1 MLRHKFLA
9 SAALA
14 LAVSFSAPAFAQEDA
29 IVAKV
34 GEMEIRQ
41 SELDLAI
48 ANLDPQLQQLPD
60 EQKRVAA
67 LSGAID
73 VKLLAQGAVN
83 EGIRDT
89 EDFKKRMSYI
99 TDRELHNS
107 YFRTHVVDAVTEDE
121 VKARYEKE
129 IAALPKQ
136 EEVNARHILVKTEEE
151 AKAVI
156 AELDA
161 GKDFA
166 ELAKTT
172 SEDSNKSDGGDLG
185 WFAKGR
191 MVPEFEEA
199 AFALEKG
206 AYTKTPVQS
215 QFGFHVIKLEDRRD
229 VQPVGHLAGKVD
241 VRLADDGA
249 RTNAPGAVLD
259 HPWKSD
265 ANRGNLLQAKP
276 GIDDAAADA
285 VLHQVGDDADRLAV
299 DPDRQRQ
306 RRDHLAA
313 EVADHEDHVV
323 GGDLGADD
331 AGRVRGQLQ
340 HHARP
345 AAGRGIA
352 DVTLVP
358 GRNKSVIQQ
367 RTGDGRDCRR

>member
-14 LAVSFSAPAFAQEDA
+14 VVVSFSAPAFAQEDA

-73 VKLLAQGAVN
+73 VKLLAQGAVD
-83 EGIRDT
+83 EGIQET

-107 YFRTHVVDAVTEDE
+107 YFRTHVVDAVTADE
-121 VKARYEKE
+121 VRARYDTE

-136 EEVNARHILVKTEEE
+136 EEVNARHILVKTQEE
-151 AKAVI
+151 ATAVI

-161 GKDFA
+161 GGDFA
-166 ELAKTT
+166 EIAKVK

-229 VQPVGHLAGKVD
+229 VQPPAYEEVEPQIRQLVMRDKYLALIAEAKTEKKVEIMDEALRKGYED
-241 VRLADDGA
+241 V
-249 RTNAPGAVLD
+249 
-259 HPWKSD
+259 
-265 ANRGNLLQAKP
+265 
-276 GIDDAAADA
+276 
-285 VLHQVGDDADRLAV
+285 
-299 DPDRQRQ
+299 
-306 RRDHLAA
+306 
-313 EVADHEDHVV
+313 
-323 GGDLGADD
+323 
-331 AGRVRGQLQ
+331 
-340 HHARP
+340 
-345 AAGRGIA
+345 
-352 DVTLVP
+352 
-358 GRNKSVIQQ
+358 NKAL
-367 RTGDGRDCRR
+367 